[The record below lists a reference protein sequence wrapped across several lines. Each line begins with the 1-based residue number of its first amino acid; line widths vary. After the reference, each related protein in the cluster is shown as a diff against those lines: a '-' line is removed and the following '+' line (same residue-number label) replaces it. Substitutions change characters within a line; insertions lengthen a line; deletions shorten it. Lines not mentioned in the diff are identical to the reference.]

1 MFSIRVGCLL
11 VRLLVSQALMGQGV
25 GSATS
30 SEEPAPVPKQV
41 SEWFRSKAIPL
52 NNTNPDSAL
61 DDLFPF
67 QRVIGDAQIVAM
79 GEATHGTREFFQL
92 KHRMLEF
99 LVEKMGFTVF
109 AIEGNWP
116 ESLAI
121 NDYVLNGNGD
131 PAEALAGMYFWTWD
145 SQEVLGM
152 IRWMRRFNQNPAH
165 VKKLK
170 FLGFDMQTARVAV
183 ANVERYLR
191 KVDPDEA
198 RIAAKILA
206 PLSDAGSEKEYSR
219 RPPALRRATA
229 VGIKLLLDEFNENR
243 ASYTKAFSEEE
254 WILAQHNLVIVRQAE
269 RVHSAGQ
276 FGRLRIRDVSMAQN
290 ITWILDNEPPGTKI
304 MVWAHNGH
312 VSTEGFPGAGS
323 MGMYLRRMY
332 GTRMV
337 VCGLSFNQGSFQAVG
352 RGGLREFTVGPAL
365 SDSLDSALAAAGLS
379 LFAVDLRE
387 APSTGLVAEW
397 LDSPH
402 RLRTVGALY
411 NESYP
416 EAFYISVSP
425 RSFDVLFFVDRTTA
439 PRKNQKA
446 VEFEFHEGH

>member
-11 VRLLVSQALMGQGV
+11 VGLLVSQALMGQGV

-243 ASYTKAFSEEE
+243 ASYTRRSGFT
-254 WILAQHNLVIVRQAE
+254 RQ
-269 RVHSAGQ
+269 
-276 FGRLRIRDVSMAQN
+276 
-290 ITWILDNEPPGTKI
+290 
-304 MVWAHNGH
+304 
-312 VSTEGFPGAGS
+312 
-323 MGMYLRRMY
+323 
-332 GTRMV
+332 
-337 VCGLSFNQGSFQAVG
+337 
-352 RGGLREFTVGPAL
+352 
-365 SDSLDSALAAAGLS
+365 DSLG
-379 LFAVDLRE
+379 V
-387 APSTGLVAEW
+387 
-397 LDSPH
+397 
-402 RLRTVGALY
+402 
-411 NESYP
+411 
-416 EAFYISVSP
+416 
-425 RSFDVLFFVDRTTA
+425 
-439 PRKNQKA
+439 
-446 VEFEFHEGH
+446 